1 MKNNK
6 IFIALCFS
14 AIAFCACET
23 DNREDMTASLEY
35 RKIKV
40 NEHTLNLSADGT
52 EKEFSITANN
62 TTWSVESPDE
72 WIHIDPE
79 KGSTTTTI
87 KVTADKCTNPDAGR
101 DGMIIVKS
109 TVTGWN
115 FADTVYV
122 NQDAAE
128 HYAKAAEEVY
138 EVPAKGGELIIPVDA
153 NCKWTASSSVSW
165 ATVEKISQT
174 QLKAIIKPTT
184 STYTRSVTISLK
196 DSTSYYSLS
205 NFEIKQ
211 AAPEIK
217 VAQEV
222 YEVPAKGGEL
232 IIPVDANCK
241 WTASSSVSWATVEK
255 ISQTQLKAI
264 IKPTTSTYTRSVT
277 ISLKDSTS
285 YYSLSNF
292 EIKQAAPEIKVAQ
305 EVYEVPAKGGELII
319 PVEADVEWKA
329 SSDKDWVKFEK
340 ISNSQLRVIVN
351 QTKYT
356 SATEAKISF
365 SLAATNTYSN
375 GTITSFKIKQEAP
388 IIKAEKKSYDMPAKG
403 GMILVNVEADVN
415 WVAAASYTYD
425 WITFEHYSD
434 TQVAVIADPTP
445 ATGTRT
451 AYFDL
456 KLPGNTYKMDSFS
469 VTQEA
474 GTISVS
480 ETDFRLS
487 KDAHSLEVTV
497 EANTNWNVEIG
508 NPTMVS
514 VSQTKGEAGRTK
526 LTITVE
532 KTSTYR
538 SSKVYLRIGNNRVRE
553 INIFQQ

>member
-232 IIPVDANCK
+232 IIPV
-241 WTASSSVSWATVEK
+241 
-255 ISQTQLKAI
+255 
-264 IKPTTSTYTRSVT
+264 
-277 ISLKDSTS
+277 
-285 YYSLSNF
+285 
-292 EIKQAAPEIKVAQ
+292 
-305 EVYEVPAKGGELII
+305 
-319 PVEADVEWKA
+319 EADVEWKA

-403 GMILVNVEADVN
+403 GMILVSGEADVN